1 MCFVCRATKHTLAL
15 LLEGELALLVVVLV
29 LSSSAVLTTLVGT
42 AESAHVF
49 SVSVCGGAYL
59 SLVLGHGE
67 CVAEVFG
74 LSLSAASLPWSRR
87 AGKLSVWCEWLWK
100 RRRGGRCDAW
110 VGASCVG
117 VGDSVCQISW
127 PAPN

>member
-1 MCFVCRATKHTLAL
+1 MCFVCRARKHTLTL

-49 SVSVCGGAYL
+49 SLCVCGGAYL

-74 LSLSAASLPWSRR
+74 LSLVRLRCLEV
-87 AGKLSVWCEWLWK
+87 GGLEKLSVEWLWLWK
-100 RRRGGRCDAW
+100 RRRGGRCDACW
-110 VGASCVG
+110 SAWGIQSLPNLLAS
-117 VGDSVCQISW
+117 
-127 PAPN
+127 A